1 MDLSLVIKR
10 IFILLGLSLFL
21 SSGWFLAFHSIL
33 PLIPQ
38 TQEVEIGE
46 KSVKLLKQGKIE
58 AINLTRFLEL
68 KSQSGVLILDSRASE
83 AFLKGHIPGAM
94 NLPYEQFEQYLPI
107 LEQQRGVHT
116 VISYCDGSDC
126 MSSIEL
132 AQKVSFLF
140 ENVYYFFGGWAE
152 WQEAHSK

>member
-1 MDLSLVIKR
+1 MELPVIIKR
-10 IFILLGLSLFL
+10 ILVLLGLSFFL
-21 SSGWFLAFHSIL
+21 SGGWFLAFHSIL
-33 PLIPQ
+33 PPIPQ
-38 TQEVEIGE
+38 TQQVEIGE

-58 AINLTRFLEL
+58 AIDLARFLEL
-68 KSQSGVLILDSRASE
+68 MRQPGTLILDSRESD

-107 LEQQRGVHT
+107 LEAQQGIHT
-116 VISYCDGSDC
+116 VITYCDGSDC

-132 AQKVSFLF
+132 AQKVAFLF
-140 ENVYYFFGGWAE
+140 ENVYYFFGGWTE